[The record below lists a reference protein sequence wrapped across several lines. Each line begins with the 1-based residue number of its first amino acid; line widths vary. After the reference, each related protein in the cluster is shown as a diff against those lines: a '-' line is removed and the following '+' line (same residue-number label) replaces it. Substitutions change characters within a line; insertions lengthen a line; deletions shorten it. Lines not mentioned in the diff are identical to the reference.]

1 MSLVRLSDVF
11 FPPVSCVCVSVLVV
25 GIWCAFTIFE
35 LAHWAS
41 HGNWFENISKWQMFR
56 KIFWF
61 WICNTNHILI
71 RFQFLNFFN
80 VFKQNEHFDDCNCPG
95 VIHSKLAC
103 FFQMLRI
110 ELSQRFIFD
119 CVLMVRMSKAF
130 SMKSDW
136 KYLEIGDSNFR
147 ICPHNWI
154 NVDRS
159 MVRRARGNPTGS
171 VHRSAVIIIIGYW
184 RPQNRKP
191 LNTITTIVGNVDRSS
206 EHVSQTEVKK
216 RQHMK
221 RNAYWRV
228 QRVSWKL
235 IINIYCQ
242 SNIIVNLNRRPI
254 FNATFRINVWRP
266 MVRLLRFCFH
276 FIGCRFSDE
285 AAHQARIMQ
294 SQSYFCSFCLA
305 HSHLNAFDLQ
315 NQFTSST
322 RDQSDCNDSVP
333 WKPFYSF
340 RFAYS
345 IVHELWLEFSW
356 ISVIVGIAFDLI
368 GAIIREKRCNGSKSG
383 RFTTDTT
390 MALVTEN
397 SGTFGLLS
405 VIMSLMDGW

>member
-294 SQSYFCSFCLA
+294 SQTYFCSFCLA
-305 HSHLNAFDLQ
+305 QCFRSSKSVYIVNQRSKRLQWFRAMETVLFISIRLFDRSRIVTWIFV
-315 NQFTSST
+315 NFSY
-322 RDQSDCNDSVP
+322 R
-333 WKPFYSF
+333 WYGF
-340 RFAYS
+340 RFDWCNHS
-345 IVHELWLEFSW
+345 RETLQW
-356 ISVIVGIAFDLI
+356 IKEWSFYNRHDD
-368 GAIIREKRCNGSKSG
+368 GARNG
-383 RFTTDTT
+383 
-390 MALVTEN
+390 E
-397 SGTFGLLS
+397 
-405 VIMSLMDGW
+405 